1 MLRDLTCHDDGE
13 APHAV
18 ELVVDTIEAALTKT
32 WGVPVHRDPGPR
44 VVTVQDNYD
53 RLRYSADAV
62 TRDARYSRYL
72 GEGRMLRSHTTARVP
87 TLLDQ
92 LAAAGDPAL
101 ADSIPQAPWNER
113 LLSVPGICYRRDVI
127 DRRHVGEPHQLDLW
141 LIRRSGPRLTEDD
154 LEAMV
159 AAVVTALLP
168 GRRWRTVPN
177 VHPYTVAGRE
187 IYVGPIPDPAD
198 SIPTSSMEVGEC
210 GLAHPEVLAGSG
222 LPPTASGLAMGL
234 GLDRLVMLVKGIDDI
249 RLLRSTDPR
258 IMAQLG
264 DLKPYRRV
272 SPMPAAR
279 RDLSIAVGDDL
290 DEELLGD
297 RVRTALGADARLVE
311 EIRILSETSYVDLPE
326 AARERM
332 NMRPDQ
338 RNLLIRVMLRDLE
351 ATLTAD
357 RANHVR
363 DRLYEALHEGG

>member
-92 LAAAGDPAL
+92 LAAAGDP
-101 ADSIPQAPWNER
+101 DR

-159 AAVVTALLP
+159 AAVVSALLP

-187 IYVGPIPDPAD
+187 IYVGSVADLAD
-198 SIPTSSMEVGEC
+198 SIPTGSMEVGEC

-264 DLKPYRRV
+264 DLRPYRRV

-290 DEELLGD
+290 DDELLGD
-297 RVRTALGADARLVE
+297 RVRTALGDDARLVE
-311 EIRILSETSYVDLPE
+311 EVRILSETSYADLPE

-332 NMRPDQ
+332 GMRPGQ
-338 RNLLIRVMLRDLE
+338 RNLLIRVILRDLE
-351 ATLTAD
+351 ATLTAE
-357 RANHVR
+357 RANELR
-363 DRLYEALHEGG
+363 DVVYSALHQGAA

>member
-18 ELVVDTIEAALTKT
+18 ELVVDTIEAALTKAWPT
-32 WGVPVHRDPGPR
+32 VAIHRDPGPR
-44 VVTVQDNYD
+44 VVTVYDNYD
-53 RLRYSADAV
+53 RLRYSPDAV

-72 GEGRMLRSHTTARVP
+72 GDGRMLRSHTTAHVP
-87 TLLDQ
+87 TLLEQ
-92 LAAAGDPAL
+92 LAAASDP
-101 ADSIPQAPWNER
+101 ER

-141 LIRRSGPRLTEDD
+141 LIRRSGARLTGDD

-159 AAVVTALLP
+159 ATVVTALLP

-177 VHPYTVAGRE
+177 VHPYTVSGRE
-187 IYVGPIPDPAD
+187 IYVE
-198 SIPTSSMEVGEC
+198 SIEVGEC

-234 GLDRLVMLVKGIDDI
+234 GLDRLVMLVKDIDDI

-258 IMAQLG
+258 VVAQLC
-264 DLKPYRRV
+264 DLRPYRRV

-311 EIRILSETSYVDLPE
+311 EVRILSETSYVDLPA

-332 NMRPDQ
+332 AMRPGQ

-357 RANHVR
+357 RANLVR
-363 DRLYEALHEGG
+363 DRLYQALHEGG

>member
-13 APHAV
+13 TPHAV
-18 ELVVDTIEAALTKT
+18 ELVVDTIEAALAKAWPT
-32 WGVPVHRDPGPR
+32 VAIHRDPGPR
-44 VVTVQDNYD
+44 VVTVKDNYD
-53 RLRYSADAV
+53 RLRYSVDAV

-92 LAAAGDPAL
+92 LAATGDPAL

-113 LLSVPGICYRRDVI
+113 LLSVPGICYRRDGI

-141 LIRRSGPRLTEDD
+141 LIRRSGPRLTGDD

-159 AAVVTALLP
+159 ATVVTALLP

-177 VHPYTVAGRE
+177 VHPYTVDGRE
-187 IYVGPIPDPAD
+187 IYVG
-198 SIPTSSMEVGEC
+198 SVEVGEC
-210 GLAHPEVLAGSG
+210 GLAHPDVLAGSG

-258 IMAQLG
+258 VVAQLG
-264 DLKPYRRV
+264 DLRPYRRV

-297 RVRTALGADARLVE
+297 RVRTALGDDARLVE
-311 EIRILSETSYVDLPE
+311 EVRILSETSYVDLPE

-332 NMRPDQ
+332 GMRPGQ

-357 RANHVR
+357 RANLVR